1 MNATVDLAIDSAT
14 GYHRIE
20 VVTDKGRIPLTSA
33 DAAKLVADLSTVLSF
48 TMRPNALTLTTADPD
63 IEVDEDDEEVEG
75 TDAPVGRV
83 DWHRSGKGT
92 SKYTADLGSV
102 GKATLAPSRGGKG
115 WDVKIN
121 NRVINKSGPVM
132 LARDAKAMVEDMVR
146 ESAVATV

>member
-1 MNATVDLAIDSAT
+1 MNATVDLAIDSTT
-14 GYHRIE
+14 GNHRIE
-20 VVTDKGRIPLTSA
+20 VVTDEGRIPLTSA

-48 TMRPNALTLTTADPD
+48 TMRPNVLERTALSTVDPD
-63 IEVDEDDEEVEG
+63 VEEEEVED
-75 TDAPVGRV
+75 TDTPVGRV

-121 NRVINKSGPVM
+121 NRVINKSGPIM

-146 ESAVATV
+146 ENVVATV